1 MAIENLIK
9 MAEQVS
15 RLGDQDLAALTQ
27 DEGIQAILAATELKD
42 RERVRSNVP
51 ITQGDQPTVIDNL
64 INRALGQ
71 NQQASNPNMMNPDMM
86 NPNTMDPN
94 MMDPNMMAN
103 MPAQPPMMPQ
113 DMQSNVDPRML
124 AQQPPMARMGGLLR
138 RFAPGGLLDDRT
150 RAYVEAQGINPETLS
165 LVELNTLIS
174 PQAQS
179 QALGMGNYATL
190 GGIDFSGSVG
200 SGAINQLQQAQNQR
214 DTYASMQSINP
225 FANVGEIDAELKK
238 RDEKIKPLQIAADA
252 RKQKIADDDIV
263 RNMIDSGTFI
273 DNPEYKTLAD
283 NAGGNSTKLLEL
295 IRMAEGERKDKVE
308 IDEEFLENKITAE
321 NQKTDQ
327 NFEQGNVLAQLQ
339 GKVNDIDP
347 RAVAPTTGGRV
358 TIANAV
364 AGSRVGDSNT
374 IIKNAQTDANITNFA
389 ETKGTTLSG
398 FAGDTRIRTDLDK
411 AIIAKDKIDNNTL
424 LSYQKDLDD
433 AETALNKISETDF
446 PSRDEIISKNK
457 QQIKLGM
464 AQAFFNAAGSGKPS
478 FMEAMGES
486 LGAASG
492 VMQKGT
498 AKEQKDL
505 MQLAIADYNRA
516 AKKYDI
522 ADKRRSALSAQI
534 TTKLANRQ
542 TREDKLTDQRF
553 KLQERI
559 DKKDEKIADMITDKI
574 DAKEATRRWEAEQ
587 SIDVNKNFQAFFED
601 LRSDQFANTTMNS
614 QEMEGYAAIQMGN
627 VAMKYGSR
635 PQTVALKGIERFTNE
650 IPKIAKR
657 LRSKDPS
664 LSNQASIEAAKKEY
678 RDFLIGGEELGS
690 AAIFDH
696 FDPIITKYQEDLI
709 KFPNSKAANSAYMK
723 DEFSWLPTAYYDED

>member
-86 NPNTMDPN
+86 DPNTMDPN
-94 MMDPNMMAN
+94 MMNPNMMAN

-113 DMQSNVDPRML
+113 GMQSNVDPRML

-138 RFAPGGLLDDRT
+138 RFASGRSLDETNNTFQSDYVKAMGFDPNTIGGSQ
-150 RAYVEAQGINPETLS
+150 YNEI
-165 LVELNTLIS
+165 IS
-174 PQAQS
+174 PEFQANLFGLNDNNIS
-179 QALGMGNYATL
+179 NELSEAKKDLRRYKNKNLLLNSPARKLSEEINLREKNILDIAGEEKEQAEA
-190 GGIDFSGSVG
+190 
-200 SGAINQLQQAQNQR
+200 GAILQNLFNQGLITN
-214 DTYASMQSINP
+214 NP
-225 FANVGEIDAELKK
+225 SYIDIAKEAKGDNV
-238 RDEKIKPLQIAADA
+238 KI
-252 RKQKIADDDIV
+252 
-263 RNMIDSGTFI
+263 
-273 DNPEYKTLAD
+273 
-283 NAGGNSTKLLEL
+283 LEL
-295 IRMAEGERKDKVE
+295 IRIAEGSK
-308 IDEEFLENKITAE
+308 IDEDTTASLGA
-321 NQKTDQ
+321 NGQ
-327 NFEQGNVLAQLQ
+327 NIIDVGAGSGGAGTGDGASGQG
-339 GKVNDIDP
+339 DD
-347 RAVAPTTGGRV
+347 APIVTPLTTSGGV

-364 AGSRVGDSNT
+364 AGSRAGDSKT

-559 DKKDEKIADMITDKI
+559 DKKDEKIADMITAKV

-709 KFPNSKAANSAYMK
+709 KFPNSKAANLAYMK

>member
-94 MMDPNMMAN
+94 TMDPNMMNPNMMAN

-113 DMQSNVDPRML
+113 GMQSNVDPRML

-138 RFAPGGLLDDRT
+138 RFASGRSLDETNNTFQSDYVKAMGFDPNTIGGSQ
-150 RAYVEAQGINPETLS
+150 YNEI
-165 LVELNTLIS
+165 IS
-174 PQAQS
+174 PEFQANLFGLNDNNIS
-179 QALGMGNYATL
+179 NELSEAKKDLRRYKNKNLLLNSPARKLSEEINLREKNILDIAGEEKEQAEA
-190 GGIDFSGSVG
+190 
-200 SGAINQLQQAQNQR
+200 GAILQNLFNQGLITN
-214 DTYASMQSINP
+214 NP
-225 FANVGEIDAELKK
+225 SYIDIAKEAKGDNV
-238 RDEKIKPLQIAADA
+238 KI
-252 RKQKIADDDIV
+252 
-263 RNMIDSGTFI
+263 
-273 DNPEYKTLAD
+273 
-283 NAGGNSTKLLEL
+283 LEL
-295 IRMAEGERKDKVE
+295 IRIAEGSK
-308 IDEEFLENKITAE
+308 IDEDTTASLGA
-321 NQKTDQ
+321 NGQ
-327 NFEQGNVLAQLQ
+327 NIIDVGAGSGGAGTGDGASGQG
-339 GKVNDIDP
+339 DD
-347 RAVAPTTGGRV
+347 APIVTPLTTSGGV

-364 AGSRVGDSNT
+364 AGSRAGDSKT

-559 DKKDEKIADMITDKI
+559 DKKDEKIADMITAKV

-709 KFPNSKAANSAYMK
+709 KFPNSKAANLAYMK

>member
-94 MMDPNMMAN
+94 TMDPNMMNPNMMAN

-113 DMQSNVDPRML
+113 GMQSNVDPRML

-138 RFAPGGLLDDRT
+138 RFASGRSLDETNNTFQSD
-150 RAYVEAQGINPETLS
+150 YVEAMGFDP
-165 LVELNTLIS
+165 NTIGGSQYNEIIS
-174 PQAQS
+174 PEFQANLFGLNDNNIS
-179 QALGMGNYATL
+179 NELSEAKKDLRRYKNKNLLLNSPARKLSEEINLREKNILDIAGEEKEQAEA
-190 GGIDFSGSVG
+190 
-200 SGAINQLQQAQNQR
+200 GAILQNLFNQGLITN
-214 DTYASMQSINP
+214 NP
-225 FANVGEIDAELKK
+225 SYIDIAKEAKGDNV
-238 RDEKIKPLQIAADA
+238 KI
-252 RKQKIADDDIV
+252 
-263 RNMIDSGTFI
+263 
-273 DNPEYKTLAD
+273 
-283 NAGGNSTKLLEL
+283 LEL
-295 IRMAEGERKDKVE
+295 IRIAEGSK
-308 IDEEFLENKITAE
+308 IDEDTTASLGA
-321 NQKTDQ
+321 NGQ
-327 NFEQGNVLAQLQ
+327 NIIDVGAGSGGAGTGDGASGQG
-339 GKVNDIDP
+339 DD
-347 RAVAPTTGGRV
+347 APIVTPLTTSGGV

-364 AGSRVGDSNT
+364 AGSRAGDSKT

-559 DKKDEKIADMITDKI
+559 DKKDEKIADMITAKV

-678 RDFLIGGEELGS
+678 RDFLINGEELGS

-709 KFPNSKAANSAYMK
+709 KFPNSKAANLAYMK

>member
-86 NPNTMDPN
+86 DPNTMDPN

-113 DMQSNVDPRML
+113 GMQSNVDPRML

-138 RFAPGGLLDDRT
+138 RFASGRSLDETNNTFQSD
-150 RAYVEAQGINPETLS
+150 YVEAMGFDP
-165 LVELNTLIS
+165 NTIGGSQYNEIIS
-174 PQAQS
+174 PEFQANLFGLNDNNIS
-179 QALGMGNYATL
+179 NELSEAKKDLRRYKNKNLLLNSPARKLSEEINLREKNILDIAGEEKEQAEA
-190 GGIDFSGSVG
+190 
-200 SGAINQLQQAQNQR
+200 GAILQNLFNQGLITN
-214 DTYASMQSINP
+214 NP
-225 FANVGEIDAELKK
+225 SYIDIAKEAKGDNV
-238 RDEKIKPLQIAADA
+238 KI
-252 RKQKIADDDIV
+252 
-263 RNMIDSGTFI
+263 
-273 DNPEYKTLAD
+273 
-283 NAGGNSTKLLEL
+283 LEL
-295 IRMAEGERKDKVE
+295 IRIAEGSK
-308 IDEEFLENKITAE
+308 IDEDTTASLGA
-321 NQKTDQ
+321 NGQ
-327 NFEQGNVLAQLQ
+327 NIIDVGAGSGGAGTGDGASGQG
-339 GKVNDIDP
+339 DD
-347 RAVAPTTGGRV
+347 APIVTPLTTSGGV

-364 AGSRVGDSNT
+364 AGSRAGDSKT

-559 DKKDEKIADMITDKI
+559 DKKDEKIADMITAKV

-709 KFPNSKAANSAYMK
+709 KFPNSKAANLAYMK

>member
-94 MMDPNMMAN
+94 MMDPNMMNPNMMAN

-113 DMQSNVDPRML
+113 GMQSNVDPRML

-138 RFAPGGLLDDRT
+138 RFASGRSLDETNNTFQSD
-150 RAYVEAQGINPETLS
+150 YVEAMGFDP
-165 LVELNTLIS
+165 NTIGGSQYNEIIS
-174 PQAQS
+174 PEFQANLFGLNDNNIS
-179 QALGMGNYATL
+179 NELSEAKKDLRRYKNKNLLLNSPARKLSEEINLREKNILDIAGEEKEQAEA
-190 GGIDFSGSVG
+190 
-200 SGAINQLQQAQNQR
+200 GAILQNLFNQGLITN
-214 DTYASMQSINP
+214 NP
-225 FANVGEIDAELKK
+225 SYIDIAKEAKGDNV
-238 RDEKIKPLQIAADA
+238 KI
-252 RKQKIADDDIV
+252 
-263 RNMIDSGTFI
+263 
-273 DNPEYKTLAD
+273 
-283 NAGGNSTKLLEL
+283 LEL
-295 IRMAEGERKDKVE
+295 IRIAEGSK
-308 IDEEFLENKITAE
+308 IDEDTTASLGA
-321 NQKTDQ
+321 NGQ
-327 NFEQGNVLAQLQ
+327 NIIDVGAGSGGAGTGDGASGQG
-339 GKVNDIDP
+339 DD
-347 RAVAPTTGGRV
+347 APIVTPLTTSGGV

-364 AGSRVGDSNT
+364 AGSRAGDSKT

-559 DKKDEKIADMITDKI
+559 DKKDEKIADMITAKV

-709 KFPNSKAANSAYMK
+709 KFPNSKAANLAYMK

>member
-94 MMDPNMMAN
+94 TMDPNMMNPNMMAN

-113 DMQSNVDPRML
+113 GMQSNVDPRML

-138 RFAPGGLLDDRT
+138 RFASGRSLDETNNTFQSD
-150 RAYVEAQGINPETLS
+150 YVEAMGFDP
-165 LVELNTLIS
+165 NTIGGSQYNEIIS
-174 PQAQS
+174 PEFQANLFGLNDNNIS
-179 QALGMGNYATL
+179 NELSEAKKDLRRYKNKNLLLNSPARKLSEEINLREKNILDIAGEEKEQAEA
-190 GGIDFSGSVG
+190 
-200 SGAINQLQQAQNQR
+200 GAILQNLFNQGLITN
-214 DTYASMQSINP
+214 NP
-225 FANVGEIDAELKK
+225 SYIDIAKEAKGDNV
-238 RDEKIKPLQIAADA
+238 KI
-252 RKQKIADDDIV
+252 
-263 RNMIDSGTFI
+263 
-273 DNPEYKTLAD
+273 
-283 NAGGNSTKLLEL
+283 LEL
-295 IRMAEGERKDKVE
+295 IRIAEGSK
-308 IDEEFLENKITAE
+308 IDEDTTASLGA
-321 NQKTDQ
+321 NGQ
-327 NFEQGNVLAQLQ
+327 NIIDVGAGSGGAGTGDGASGQG
-339 GKVNDIDP
+339 DD
-347 RAVAPTTGGRV
+347 APIVTPLTTSGGV

-364 AGSRVGDSNT
+364 AGSRAGDSKT

-559 DKKDEKIADMITDKI
+559 DKKDEKIADMITAKV

-709 KFPNSKAANSAYMK
+709 KFPNSKAANLAYMK

>member
-1 MAIENLIK
+1 
-9 MAEQVS
+9 
-15 RLGDQDLAALTQ
+15 
-27 DEGIQAILAATELKD
+27 
-42 RERVRSNVP
+42 
-51 ITQGDQPTVIDNL
+51 
-64 INRALGQ
+64 
-71 NQQASNPNMMNPDMM
+71 
-86 NPNTMDPN
+86 
-94 MMDPNMMAN
+94 MDPNMMAN

-113 DMQSNVDPRML
+113 GMQSNVDPRML

-138 RFAPGGLLDDRT
+138 RFASGRSLDDDFIKAMGEDPKSISMAKYNEIT
-150 RAYVEAQGINPETLS
+150 
-165 LVELNTLIS
+165 S
-174 PQAQS
+174 PQF
-179 QALGMGNYATL
+179 QANQLGYNYATM
-190 GGIDFSGSVG
+190 GGTDFKGLFGVRPALTNARRNKIEFVRS
-200 SGAINQLQQAQNQR
+200 AKNQNLSKEEFESQLAVLEQ
-214 DTYASMQSINP
+214 
-225 FANVGEIDAELKK
+225 
-238 RDEKIKPLQIAADA
+238 
-252 RKQKIADDDIV
+252 DIV
-263 RNMIDSGTFI
+263 RAESLVSDRDNDISSEGELENLI
-273 DNPEYKTLAD
+273 GQGLLRNNPEYFELSKI
-283 NAGGNSTKLLEL
+283 AGTRDDGSPNTSKLLEL
-295 IRMAEGERKDKVE
+295 IKMSEGSK
-308 IDEEFLENKITAE
+308 IDEDTTASLDA
-321 NQKTDQ
+321 NRQ
-327 NFEQGNVLAQLQ
+327 NIIDVGAGSGGAGTGDGASGQGDDANPV
-339 GKVNDIDP
+339 DS
-347 RAVAPTTGGRV
+347 TTGGGV

-389 ETKGTTLSG
+389 KTKGTTLSG

-522 ADKRRSALSAQI
+522 ADKRRSTLSAQI

>member
-94 MMDPNMMAN
+94 TMDPNMMDPNMMAN

-113 DMQSNVDPRML
+113 GMQSNVDPRML

-138 RFAPGGLLDDRT
+138 RFASGRSLDETNNTFQSD
-150 RAYVEAQGINPETLS
+150 YVEAMGFDP
-165 LVELNTLIS
+165 NTIGGSQYNEIIS
-174 PQAQS
+174 PEFQANLFGLNDNNIS
-179 QALGMGNYATL
+179 NELSEAKKDLRRYKNKNLLLNSPARKLSEEINLREKNILDIAGEEKEQAEA
-190 GGIDFSGSVG
+190 
-200 SGAINQLQQAQNQR
+200 GAILQNLFNQGLITN
-214 DTYASMQSINP
+214 NP
-225 FANVGEIDAELKK
+225 SYIDIAKEAKGDNV
-238 RDEKIKPLQIAADA
+238 KI
-252 RKQKIADDDIV
+252 
-263 RNMIDSGTFI
+263 
-273 DNPEYKTLAD
+273 
-283 NAGGNSTKLLEL
+283 LEL
-295 IRMAEGERKDKVE
+295 IRIAEGSK
-308 IDEEFLENKITAE
+308 IDEDTTASLGA
-321 NQKTDQ
+321 NGQ
-327 NFEQGNVLAQLQ
+327 NIIDVGAGSGGAGTGDGASGQG
-339 GKVNDIDP
+339 DD
-347 RAVAPTTGGRV
+347 APIVTPLTTSGGV

-364 AGSRVGDSNT
+364 AGSRAGDSKT

-559 DKKDEKIADMITDKI
+559 DKKDEKIADMITAKV

-709 KFPNSKAANSAYMK
+709 KFPNSKAANLAYMK

>member
-86 NPNTMDPN
+86 DPNTMDPN

-113 DMQSNVDPRML
+113 GMQSNVDPRML

-138 RFAPGGLLDDRT
+138 RFASGRSLDETNNTFQSDYVKAMGFDPNTIGGSQ
-150 RAYVEAQGINPETLS
+150 YNEI
-165 LVELNTLIS
+165 IS
-174 PQAQS
+174 PEFQANLFGLNDNNIS
-179 QALGMGNYATL
+179 NELSEAKKDLRRYKNKNLLLNSPARKLSEEINLREKNILDIAGEEKEQAEA
-190 GGIDFSGSVG
+190 
-200 SGAINQLQQAQNQR
+200 GAILQNLFNQGLITN
-214 DTYASMQSINP
+214 NP
-225 FANVGEIDAELKK
+225 SYIDIAKEAKGDNV
-238 RDEKIKPLQIAADA
+238 KI
-252 RKQKIADDDIV
+252 
-263 RNMIDSGTFI
+263 
-273 DNPEYKTLAD
+273 
-283 NAGGNSTKLLEL
+283 LEL
-295 IRMAEGERKDKVE
+295 IRIAEGSK
-308 IDEEFLENKITAE
+308 IDEDTTASLGA
-321 NQKTDQ
+321 NGQ
-327 NFEQGNVLAQLQ
+327 NIIDVGAGSGGAGTGDGASGQG
-339 GKVNDIDP
+339 DD
-347 RAVAPTTGGRV
+347 APIVTPLTTSGGV

-364 AGSRVGDSNT
+364 AGSRAGDSKT

-559 DKKDEKIADMITDKI
+559 DKKDEKIADMITAKV

-709 KFPNSKAANSAYMK
+709 KFPNSKAANLAYMK

>member
-94 MMDPNMMAN
+94 TMDPNMMNPNMMAN
-103 MPAQPPMMPQ
+103 MPAQPSMMPQ
-113 DMQSNVDPRML
+113 GMQSNVDPRML

-138 RFAPGGLLDDRT
+138 RFASGRSLDETNNTFQSD
-150 RAYVEAQGINPETLS
+150 YVEAMGFDP
-165 LVELNTLIS
+165 NTIGGSQYNEIIS
-174 PQAQS
+174 PEFQANLFGLNDNNIS
-179 QALGMGNYATL
+179 NELSEAKKDLRRYKNKNLLLNSPARKLSEEINLREKNILDIAGEEKEQAEA
-190 GGIDFSGSVG
+190 
-200 SGAINQLQQAQNQR
+200 GAILQNLFNQGLITN
-214 DTYASMQSINP
+214 NP
-225 FANVGEIDAELKK
+225 SYIDIAKEAKGDNV
-238 RDEKIKPLQIAADA
+238 KI
-252 RKQKIADDDIV
+252 
-263 RNMIDSGTFI
+263 
-273 DNPEYKTLAD
+273 
-283 NAGGNSTKLLEL
+283 LEL
-295 IRMAEGERKDKVE
+295 IRIAEGSK
-308 IDEEFLENKITAE
+308 IDEDTTASLGA
-321 NQKTDQ
+321 NGQ
-327 NFEQGNVLAQLQ
+327 NIIDVGAGSGGAGTGDGASGQG
-339 GKVNDIDP
+339 DD
-347 RAVAPTTGGRV
+347 APIVTPLTTSGGV

-364 AGSRVGDSNT
+364 AGSRAGDSKT

-559 DKKDEKIADMITDKI
+559 DKKDEKIADMITAKV

-709 KFPNSKAANSAYMK
+709 KFPNSKAANLAYMK